1 MFGGGR
7 PDAAIMRID
16 ALIRRPRVLWRF
28 TAGGLAL
35 GLALLGAAPVAGA
48 APARCVGTDVPASGA
63 SATAMRSAV
72 VCLVNQ
78 QRATRHLPAL
88 HSSARL
94 DQSAQLWTNVMIRTA
109 SFTHGP
115 DFSGRISAT
124 GYFWS
129 SAGENIA
136 TGFQTPRQAV
146 AAWMASTDHCQ
157 NILDPEFADV
167 GTGVSA
173 QPLGQYGPST
183 WTQDFGLWMGHR
195 APSHNFGPSRGCPY
209 RS

>member
-1 MFGGGR
+1 MRADARIHR
-7 PDAAIMRID
+7 PGLLR
-16 ALIRRPRVLWRF
+16 ALAVG
-28 TAGGLAL
+28 TVAL
-35 GLALLGAAPVAGA
+35 GLGVLGAAPVAA
-48 APARCVGTDVPASGA
+48 AVGIPPARCAGADVPALDA
-63 SATAMRSAV
+63 SETAMRAAV

-78 QRATRHLPAL
+78 QRLARNLPAL

-94 DQSAQLWTNVMIRTA
+94 DRSAQLWTDVMITTA
-109 SFTHGP
+109 KFSHGA
-115 DFSGRISAT
+115 DFSARIGAT

-136 TGFQTPRQAV
+136 TGFGTPRQAV
-146 AAWMASTDHCQ
+146 TAWMASTDHCQ
-157 NILDPEFADV
+157 NILNPAFADV

-183 WTQDFGLWMGHR
+183 WTQDFGLWMGNR
-195 APSHNFGPSRGCPY
+195 APSQNFGPSRGCPY